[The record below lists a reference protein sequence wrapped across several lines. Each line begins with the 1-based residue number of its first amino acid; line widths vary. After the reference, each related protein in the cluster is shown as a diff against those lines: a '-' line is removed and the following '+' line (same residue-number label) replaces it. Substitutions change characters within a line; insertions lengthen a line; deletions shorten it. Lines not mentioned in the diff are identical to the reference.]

1 MSTPS
6 IGTKVRALFDRRT
19 LKDDATAGVVLG
31 VESVPDGLA
40 NGLLAGVNPLAG
52 LYGYLYGTLGGSFFT
67 SSPVMAVQA
76 TGAMAIVVADV
87 GLNRW
92 PDPAGALYTL
102 TLLTGVVMILAGL
115 FRLGFLL
122 RFVSTAVMIGFITA
136 VGINIVLGQL
146 DGVTGYAA
154 EGGNRVTRAIDTV
167 LNPGSW
173 DVPSVTVGVV
183 TIVLILW
190 LQRTRLG
197 GLGLVV
203 AIAAGSALA
212 LLLESWGQGVETL
225 GDLVNVP
232 NALPLPVLPVLDNL
246 GELIV
251 AALALA
257 FVGLV
262 QGAGVST
269 AYPPPDGQS
278 DADRDFIGQGAG
290 NILAGFFRGMPVGGS
305 MSASSLNVQAGA
317 KTRLSLMIAAGVMA
331 LVILLLADLVALVA
345 MPALAGL
352 LIVVGAQ
359 TIKPAQVESI
369 VRTGPIQ
376 AVVLFTTLVLTMLI
390 PLQYAV
396 LIGAGLSAI
405 LYVVR
410 QSDRVTTVRL
420 VREEAGRVQAVEPP
434 EVVPA
439 GEVVVLQPYGSLFFA
454 AASTFEEQLPSVEP
468 DSRGSVVI
476 LRLRGKGD
484 VGSTLIELIKRY
496 SASLQAVGSRFMLVT
511 DSDVIPEQLER
522 TGALD
527 VIGDENVYKGTEW
540 VGETLRKAYEDAQAW
555 VEADREDE
563 TAEPEGEAIEEGPVD
578 DAIGDG

>member
-1 MSTPS
+1 M
-6 IGTKVRALFDRRT
+6 GTLSFGSRVKALFDRRT

-40 NGLLAGVNPLAG
+40 SGLLAGVNPLAG

-67 SSPVMAVQA
+67 STPFMAVQG

-102 TLLTGVVMILAGL
+102 TLLTGAVMIVAGL
-115 FRLGFLL
+115 LRLGFLL

-146 DGVTGYAA
+146 DGVTGYDA
-154 EGGNRVTRAIDTV
+154 EGGNRVARAIDTV

-183 TIVLILW
+183 TIVLILG

-212 LLLESWGQGVETL
+212 LLLDAWGQGVETL
-225 GDLVNVP
+225 GDLVDVP

-246 GELIV
+246 GELAI

-269 AYPPPDGQS
+269 AYPPPGGQS

-305 MSASSLNVQAGA
+305 MSGSSLITQAGA

-331 LVILLLADLVALVA
+331 LVILLLADVVALVA

-376 AVVLFTTLVLTMLI
+376 AIVLIATLVLTMVI

-396 LIGAGLSAI
+396 LIGVALSVI
-405 LYVVR
+405 LFVVR

-420 VREEAGRVQAVEPP
+420 VREEGRVKTVEPP
-434 EVVPA
+434 AAVPA
-439 GEVVVLQPYGSLFFA
+439 NEIVVLQPYGSLFFA
-454 AASTFEEQLPSVEP
+454 AASTFEEQLPAVEA

-484 VGSTLIELIKRY
+484 VGSTLIDVIKRY
-496 SASLQAVGSRFMLVT
+496 AGSLQAAGSRFLLVT
-511 DSDVIPEQLER
+511 DSDVIPEQLAR
-522 TGALD
+522 TGALG
-527 VIGDENVYKGTEW
+527 VIGEENVYRGTEW
-540 VGETLRKAYEDAQAW
+540 VGETLRRAYDDAQEW
-555 VEADREDE
+555 MDADRDERTTDADGEPVEDSSVDE
-563 TAEPEGEAIEEGPVD
+563 DRAGEA
-578 DAIGDG
+578 